1 MYSMVELENVERRE
15 LDLENPTLLPVGLEL
30 RPEKM
35 RPSVW
40 HYEQGE
46 ENAYHR
52 QDQQEELYV
61 VLEGTVDVTVERDD
75 ERDVVALAKHDFLV
89 VPPESWRQLKAVE
102 ESVVLAVGA
111 PNVKDDGIL
120 EDDAGG
126 AES

>member
-1 MYSMVELENVERRE
+1 MYSMVDLENVERRD
-15 LDLENPTLLPVGLEL
+15 LDTEDPTLLPVGLEL
-30 RPEKM
+30 QPEQM

-61 VLEGTVDVTVERDD
+61 VLEGTVDVTIERDD
-75 ERDVVALAKHDFLV
+75 ERNVVALTKHDFLV
-89 VPPESWRQLKAVE
+89 VPPESWRQLRATE

-111 PNVKDDGIL
+111 PNVKADAIL
-120 EDDAGG
+120 EDEAD
-126 AES
+126 S